1 MTKLITTPLGGA
13 ESLAIIKTRLQAI
26 TDGCFGTGA
35 YAGAANWG
43 GVRAL
48 LNPMLPAAIANR
60 EAVGSYIAKLNIL
73 NNPVSRVVSAIFT
86 GANDVLF
93 DFTDPVG
100 NFADTAGTVQ
110 ITHNTPLA
118 RANSL
123 INGVNHQQATS
134 SLRGLWMAD
143 STGGWYRPDQTD
155 DLFAFTLPN
164 AVTGT
169 VCLIGRTGC
178 YFETRDAALGATV
191 NVGWLSPHI
200 RNGTYGKMNI
210 LEAVGDVLAIGFKE
224 GALTEDQKLH
234 IARAFR
240 PFGGGGIWTLEPEIL
255 TNTTYTTTTN
265 LTLGTGWAH
274 DAGNG
279 RAVRAA
285 GSGHGT
291 IREHSG
297 ALTTDAFY
305 QIEADLVSAAAV
317 GVTRLL
323 VGSGTMLTAT
333 TKVVVTST
341 ALAGRRISGVQKA
354 VAGDDG
360 MGVYGNSAS
369 DIVTDNPSLKRMT
382 KGW

>member
-13 ESLAIIKTRLQAI
+13 ESLAIIKTRLQSI

-73 NNPVSRVVSAIFT
+73 NNPVSRLVSAIFT

-123 INGVNHQQATS
+123 VNAVNSQQATS

-143 STGGWYRPDQTD
+143 NTGGWYRPDQTD

-169 VCLIGRTGC
+169 VCLIGRGGC
-178 YFETRDAALGATV
+178 YFETRDAGLGATV
-191 NVGWLSPHI
+191 NVGWSGTTVK
-200 RNGTYGKMNI
+200 NGTYGGWNALAMC
-210 LEAVGDVLAIGFKE
+210 GDILAIGFRE
-224 GALTEDQKLH
+224 GTLTTDQRLH

-240 PFGGGGIWTLEPEIL
+240 PFGGAGIWAAGAEMFADPAFDT
-255 TNTTYTTTTN
+255 
-265 LTLGTGWAH
+265 GTGWTFGTGWSY
-274 DAGNG
+274 DAGNKLASRPAG
-279 RAVRAA
+279 GSSGIVRAA
-285 GSGHGT
+285 PA
-291 IREHSG
+291 
-297 ALTTDAFY
+297 ALTNGAWY
-305 QIEADLVSAAAV
+305 KAQADVAVTAAGTSRLQLQTVAASSALGPTLAAGTRTV
-317 GVTRLL
+317 CVFLQAVT
-323 VGSGTMLTAT
+323 GNDGAGIAGNSGTNMTA
-333 TKVVVTST
+333 
-341 ALAGRRISGVQKA
+341 
-354 VAGDDG
+354 
-360 MGVYGNSAS
+360 
-369 DIVTDNPSLKRMT
+369 DNFSLKPMT

>member
-13 ESLAIIKTRLQAI
+13 EGLAIIKTRLQAI

-100 NFADTAGTVQ
+100 NYSDTGGTVQ

-118 RANSL
+118 RSNSL
-123 INGVNHQQATS
+123 VNAVNHQQATS
-134 SLRGLWMAD
+134 GLRGLWMAD
-143 STGGWYRPDQTD
+143 GTGGWYRPDQTD
-155 DLFAFTLPN
+155 DLFSFNLPS

-169 VCLIGRTGC
+169 LILVGRNGT
-178 YFETRDAALGATV
+178 YFETRAAALGATV
-191 NVGWLSPHI
+191 NVGWSGTTVK
-200 RNGTYGKMNI
+200 NGTYGGWNVLAM
-210 LEAVGDVLAIGFKE
+210 VGDVLAIGFKE
-224 GALTEDQKLH
+224 GSLTTDQQLH

-240 PFGGGGIWTLEPEIL
+240 PFGGGGIWAAGAELHADPAFDT
-255 TNTTYTTTTN
+255 
-265 LTLGTGWAH
+265 GTGFSFTNSWAY
-274 DAGNG
+274 DAGNK
-279 RAVRAA
+279 RASKPAGTGTGQVRSSGLSLTTGGWYRLSADVSVVA
-285 GSGHGT
+285 VGGSRFQTQTSGT
-291 IREHSG
+291 IGNQSPG
-297 ALTTDAFY
+297 FALGSRNVCAFLQTVAGNEGFGINGNGTTDMT
-305 QIEADLVSAAAV
+305 ADNFSA
-317 GVTRLL
+317 
-323 VGSGTMLTAT
+323 
-333 TKVVVTST
+333 K
-341 ALAGRRISGVQKA
+341 
-354 VAGDDG
+354 
-360 MGVYGNSAS
+360 
-369 DIVTDNPSLKRMT
+369 PMT